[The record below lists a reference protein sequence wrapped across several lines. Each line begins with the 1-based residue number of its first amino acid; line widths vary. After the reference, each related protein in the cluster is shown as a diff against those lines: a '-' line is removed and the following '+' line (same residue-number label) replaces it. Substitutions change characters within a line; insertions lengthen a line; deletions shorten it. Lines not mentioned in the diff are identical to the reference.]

1 MQINQDLYVRG
12 HSNDL
17 NHVDK
22 TRVHKT
28 ERYFVNKW
36 ICIFDNRRVCN
47 DGYMEVLPRILEAA
61 S

>member
-1 MQINQDLYVRG
+1 MQTDQDLHVRG
-12 HSNDL
+12 YPNDL

-22 TRVHKT
+22 TRVHKI

-36 ICIFDNRRVCN
+36 ICIFDNYRVCN
-47 DGYMEVLPRILEAA
+47 DGHMEVLPRILEAA